1 MLKGEFAMEH
11 FSRYGL
17 ETFNVVWWSVI
28 GILVFTFGSW
38 LFDKLDPIDYRK
50 EIEKGNI
57 AAAIKFSAVLLGL
70 AGIIIT
76 AIR

>member
-1 MLKGEFAMEH
+1 MEEIH
-11 FSRYGL
+11 RYLL
-17 ETFNVVWWSVI
+17 ETFNVLWWTIVGVVAFAI
-28 GILVFTFGSW
+28 GSK
-38 LFDKLDPIDYRK
+38 LFDKLDPIDYK
-50 EIEKGNI
+50 TQIEKGNV